1 MQSLFRPNLSR
12 EKYDFHLLCSAVSTV
27 TRPVIIHRFG
37 EAGWWGWVGYVL
49 KWRLWRR
56 WHSFKKKKLKLR
68 WYARLAIGVWFM
80 PFWLALSLNFIMVW
94 VIMGVQSPS
103 MQALYLLYLF
113 YLSLQPVRWVSISRW
128 RAMACVVNVRS
139 TATQRPELPS
149 PAPVTPTT
157 TERQTTQRRLHAPV
171 STNTRYTRSAN
182 PISKSALAHIQH
194 TASTECWPELI
205 CASKI
210 QFPF

>member
-12 EKYDFHLLCSAVSTV
+12 KKYDFHLLCSAVSTV
-27 TRPVIIHRFG
+27 TRSVIIHRFG

-56 WHSFKKKKLKLR
+56 WHSFKKVEAALICT
-68 WYARLAIGVWFM
+68 ARYRSVIHAFLAV
-80 PFWLALSLNFIMVW
+80 LSLNFIMVW
-94 VIMGVQSPS
+94 MIMGVQSPS
-103 MQALYLLYLF
+103 MQALYLLYFF

-128 RAMACVVNVRS
+128 QAMAYVVNVLS

-157 TERQTTQRRLHAPV
+157 IERQMTQQRLHAPV

-182 PISKSALAHIQH
+182 PISKSTLTHIQH
-194 TASTECWPELI
+194 TTSMECWPELI
-205 CASKI
+205 NASKI